1 MSESPN
7 LLLELQTAVAGA
19 AEELPRMYL
28 RNASLALN
36 TAIEAFKASPD
47 ADTLRNLNCAWSSGK
62 RTLDRYGHQERSL
75 A

>member
-19 AEELPRMYL
+19 AEELPRLHL
-28 RNASLALN
+28 RNASRALN

-47 ADTLRNLNCAWSSGK
+47 ADTLRNLNCAWAAGN
-62 RTLDRYGHQERSL
+62 RTLSRYGRQERGI